1 MTSRTVGLVGA
12 VVAIAAIVVI
22 GFTTAGVP
30 VFVPPIIGVVLLALL
45 AWSLRRAAV
54 VAARVHAVMAGKGAM
69 TITEIIAALGDNA
82 VKRTLVISALARLRT
97 SGKVT
102 REALAEPTDGPDT
115 HRYTA
120 TVEA

>member
-1 MTSRTVGLVGA
+1 MTSRTVGIAGA
-12 VVAIAAIVVI
+12 LVAIAAIVVI

-30 VFVPPIIGVVLLALL
+30 TFVPPIIGVVLLAIL
-45 AWSLRRAAV
+45 ALSLRRSVMIAD
-54 VAARVHAVMAGKGAM
+54 RVYAVMAGKGAM
-69 TITEIIAALGDNA
+69 TITEILASLDDTKL
-82 VKRTLVISALARLRT
+82 KRTWVISALGRLRT

-102 REALAEPTDGPDT
+102 REPIAEPTDGPDT